1 MIALLIALL
10 SSAQAEDRSI
20 SELEAAYQKEYAFL
34 TAEKQTLTQRVE
46 DVKDDAKRRTGEAEG
61 ELERLQGRLVRLTLA
76 ADKAQDQLGRAEQTS
91 WDVEEDKARLST
103 LVSQAGTSLDG
114 FEPPEAAEDDVAAQ
128 GLQVE
133 AIFAEAA
140 ARITAGNQVRREP
153 GAFFLR
159 DGSQAK
165 GSVLRVGNIGAIGV
179 ADNAAGTLA
188 PSGEGTLQLWPEEG
202 AAAPAKAW
210 AQGQAPETVGLF
222 LYESLEK
229 RVEER
234 PEKTLA
240 TLMEGGGAVGWII
253 AGLGVVAVLL
263 SLFRLAVLG
272 GSAGDADA
280 LLVQVLPL
288 LREGRRAEALA
299 ILGSGKAA
307 GRVMAGVVEN
317 LDRGREA
324 LEDVAMEGLLRE
336 TPRLERFGAA
346 ILVIAAV
353 APLLGLLGTVTG
365 MIATFDIITEFGTGD
380 PKMLSGGIS
389 EALITTQ
396 LGLIVAIPAVLLG
409 NAMSARTEGV
419 LSAIERG
426 ALTLVNVAVELKERA
441 PQEQQRA

>member
-1 MIALLIALL
+1 
-10 SSAQAEDRSI
+10 
-20 SELEAAYQKEYAFL
+20 
-34 TAEKQTLTQRVE
+34 
-46 DVKDDAKRRTGEAEG
+46 
-61 ELERLQGRLVRLTLA
+61 
-76 ADKAQDQLGRAEQTS
+76 
-91 WDVEEDKARLST
+91 
-103 LVSQAGTSLDG
+103 
-114 FEPPEAAEDDVAAQ
+114 
-128 GLQVE
+128 
-133 AIFAEAA
+133 
-140 ARITAGNQVRREP
+140 
-153 GAFFLR
+153 
-159 DGSQAK
+159 
-165 GSVLRVGNIGAIGV
+165 
-179 ADNAAGTLA
+179 
-188 PSGEGTLQLWPEEG
+188 
-202 AAAPAKAW
+202 
-210 AQGQAPETVGLF
+210 
-222 LYESLEK
+222 
-229 RVEER
+229 
-234 PEKTLA
+234 
-240 TLMEGGGAVGWII
+240 MEGGGAVGWII